1 MKMQIKIT
9 LTVAGLIA
17 LIFTGYAF
25 KPAQSKTLYTQITTI
40 ESVVPADLEDH
51 EWLQLT
57 PMAITK
63 K

>member
-25 KPAQSKTLYTQITTI
+25 KPAQSKTFYTQITTI
-40 ESVVPADLEDH
+40 ESVVPGGL
-51 EWLQLT
+51 
-57 PMAITK
+57 
-63 K
+63 